1 MSTGIKITASIDELA
16 HLEALRQQV
25 QRHRIQMG
33 NRISAIERGDSNG
46 NVTVAEHFSD
56 RFQGIEDEL
65 SAIIGRTVK
74 DHPVWPW
81 LDEVKGIGP
90 GLAGAILAPIDIR
103 RANSVS
109 ALWKYAGQGV
119 TDGERDRPRK
129 GEKLPYNAGLKR
141 NCYLVATSFMRA
153 NSPYRAVYDEA
164 KSYYERTRPDW
175 TAGHRDM
182 AAKRKMIKIFLAH
195 LWVVWRDAERLPLSP
210 PYASKVLEH
219 DGIIPPWRY
228 VPEYPYSEKMRDHF
242 ASMSRVA
249 A

>member
-1 MSTGIKITASIDELA
+1 MSTGIKITANIDELA

-33 NRISAIERGDSNG
+33 NRISAIERGDSTG
-46 NVTVAEHFSD
+46 NASLAEHFAD

-90 GLAGAILAPIDIR
+90 GLAGAILAPIDIL

-119 TDGERDRPRK
+119 TDGERDRDRK
-129 GEKLPYNAGLKR
+129 
-141 NCYLVATSFMRA
+141 S
-153 NSPYRAVYDEA
+153 
-164 KSYYERTRPDW
+164 
-175 TAGHRDM
+175 
-182 AAKRKMIKIFLAH
+182 
-195 LWVVWRDAERLPLSP
+195 VV
-210 PYASKVLEH
+210 
-219 DGIIPPWRY
+219 
-228 VPEYPYSEKMRDHF
+228 
-242 ASMSRVA
+242 
-249 A
+249 